1 MKTMRSHIQYFRIR
15 PYSLFNTACW
25 LIIIAMW
32 AILLLFYPS
41 LPSTIPIHF
50 SLLGDADKFGDKSF
64 IWLFPSIT
72 TLLHIGLSVL
82 SKYPHTF
89 NYAQDIN
96 DKNVKEQYKNVIRI
110 IDIMKIVVITI
121 MSTIL
126 YVTLNLSK

>member
-1 MKTMRSHIQYFRIR
+1 
-15 PYSLFNTACW
+15 
-25 LIIIAMW
+25 MW

-96 DKNVKEQYKNVIRI
+96 DNNVKEQYKNVIRI